1 MFEALIIFIDGVQNR
16 CVMSD
21 LRFQQRKQGLGIWCA
36 TQRETYKFE
45 KASMP
50 KERIEALDAL
60 GFTWSR
66 WGHQRSKA
74 RKDAWEK
81 RFDELVEYKNVSSV
95 FVSTVHFSCDLHLKY
110 LVISIIDEIKA
121 NGDCNISQY
130 DENNK
135 QLGKWAKNQ
144 RYEYRRYNNKGLGQ
158 SRISRD
164 RIDKLESIG
173 FQWRLKPEKISWD
186 QRFEVRARNIVLL
199 LLTPDVFSNCDFSSL
214 AYSGGEKALKK
225 YKEEYGHCRPPQ
237 NYPEI
242 GTVSHWY
249 PNLNLV
255 STIFYSLTAKI
266 IVFSFRSVGQISTQ
280 SIAILLRRKAIQ
292 SLARKG
298 GQTPL
303 RWIQ

>member
-1 MFEALIIFIDGVQNR
+1 
-16 CVMSD
+16 MSD

-45 KASMP
+45 KATMP

-81 RFDELVEYKNVSSV
+81 RFDELVEYKNVRSV
-95 FVSTVHFSCDLHLKY
+95 FVFTLYFSCDMHLIEIY
-110 LVISIIDEIKA
+110 CNIDILMKSIKA

-144 RYEYRRYNNKGLGQ
+144 RYEYRRYHNKGLGQ

-186 QRFEVRARNIVLL
+186 QRFEVRPRNIVLWL
-199 LLTPDVFSNCDFSSL
+199 LMPHVFF
-214 AYSGGEKALKK
+214 
-225 YKEEYGHCRPPQ
+225 
-237 NYPEI
+237 
-242 GTVSHWY
+242 
-249 PNLNLV
+249 
-255 STIFYSLTAKI
+255 
-266 IVFSFRSVGQISTQ
+266 
-280 SIAILLRRKAIQ
+280 LL
-292 SLARKG
+292 
-298 GQTPL
+298 
-303 RWIQ
+303 